1 MENTKDLKKR
11 SRRRTIKVYNKPSPL
26 RKVESA
32 SQFLPRV
39 KKSLSPIA
47 EESSKGKGKT
57 KSASPKS
64 ASPKS
69 ASPKTSPKSA
79 ATTKSVRSSSS
90 FSSAKSGNS
99 FELDDSLK
107 FNMDLTSAECKK
119 KIEILTFLL
128 KSEHTRYNKLVKK
141 TRDIRQK
148 KNKTLKVVA
157 GSPRK

>member
-47 EESSKGKGKT
+47 EESSKGKVK
-57 KSASPKS
+57 AKS

-141 TRDIRQK
+141 TRDMRQK

-157 GSPRK
+157 GSPRKY

>member
-47 EESSKGKGKT
+47 EESSKGKGK
-57 KSASPKS
+57 AKS

-69 ASPKTSPKSA
+69 ASPKTSSA
-79 ATTKSVRSSSS
+79 KSVRSSSS

-157 GSPRK
+157 GSPRKY

>member
-47 EESSKGKGKT
+47 EESSKGKGKA

-64 ASPKS
+64 ASTKS
-69 ASPKTSPKSA
+69 A
-79 ATTKSVRSSSS
+79 RSSSS

-157 GSPRK
+157 GSPRKY